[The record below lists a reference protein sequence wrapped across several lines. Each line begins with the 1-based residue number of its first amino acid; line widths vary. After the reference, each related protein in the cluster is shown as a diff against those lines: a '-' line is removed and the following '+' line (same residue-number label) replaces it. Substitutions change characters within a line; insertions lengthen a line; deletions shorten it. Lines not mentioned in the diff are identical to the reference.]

1 MTTFPLAFLSRYER
15 DADLMHDVAVKAQP
29 LFQKY
34 TFEKRGTEAVAER
47 FVLSGPRGSAKTLA
61 EAQSISALR
70 KNSNYFRF
78 LVPQGE
84 YNGSILIPHKDI
96 AQSEADP
103 EAGAKALEDNV
114 DRGTANVAA
123 QFIQLMLGPAGGN
136 VGTATFHSA
145 ASGAFLTFCLRFVS
159 VPSAARL
166 QEGDHVVISTADGSG
181 SSDVTVGSTG
191 VVIDRDIDNGY
202 VRIAAT
208 TDTSTAANPGGW
220 DDTGA
225 TTYYVFRLSEL
236 AAGDGSDI
244 VVPWAS
250 YVPPTRQT
258 STLLGVDRSSD
269 SALSGARLLSTES
282 KGTLSSRAKK
292 LVSKM
297 RARLGTD
304 ANRVGRRQSLVL
316 YAEEWA
322 TFEEELT
329 ARLLRE
335 PETKTRDGYEAF
347 VIGTVMGEL
356 DVISE
361 PYMQQGY
368 GRIISTSMCRLIT
381 TNGKL
386 MRIVNEDG
394 NIISRMPNSNDMEM
408 RPVIYAAHVVGP
420 PHAHGIFPTA

>member
-29 LFQKY
+29 MYQKY

-47 FVLSGPRGSAKTLA
+47 FVLSGPRGSARTLVQ
-61 EAQSISALR
+61 AQSISALR

-96 AQSEADP
+96 AQSDADP
-103 EAGAKALEDNV
+103 EAGAKVLEDNV
-114 DRGTANVAA
+114 DRGVANVAA
-123 QFIQLMLGPAGGN
+123 QYIQLMFGPAGGN
-136 VGTATFHSA
+136 IGTATFVAA
-145 ASGAFLTFCLRFVS
+145 ASNPYPVFALRFVS
-159 VPSAARL
+159 ASTAARL
-166 QEGDHVVISTADGSG
+166 QEGDHVIISTADGSG
-181 SSDVTVGSTG
+181 SSDVQTGQVG
-191 VVIDRDIDNGY
+191 VVMNRDIDNGY
-202 VRIAAT
+202 VQIATT
-208 TDTSTAANPGGW
+208 TDTETAANPGGW

-250 YVPPTRQT
+250 YVPVTRQT
-258 STLLGVDRSSD
+258 SELLGVDRSAD
-269 SALSGARLLSTES
+269 SALSGARLLDDES
-282 KGTLSSRAKK
+282 KGTISSRAKK
-292 LVSKM
+292 LISKM

-304 ANRVGRRQSLVL
+304 ANRVGRKQCLAL
-316 YAEEWA
+316 YAEDWA
-322 TFEEELT
+322 TFEEELS

-356 DVISE
+356 EVISD
-361 PYMQQGY
+361 PYMMEGY
-368 GRIISTSMCRLIT
+368 GRIISPAMCRLIT

-394 NIISRMPNSNDMEM
+394 SIISRMPNSNDMEM

-420 PHAHGIFPTA
+420 PHAHGIFPL

>member
-29 LFQKY
+29 MFQKY

-47 FVLSGPRGSAKTLA
+47 FVLSGPRGSARTLQQ
-61 EAQSISALR
+61 AQSISALR

-96 AQSEADP
+96 AQSESDP
-103 EAGAKALEDNV
+103 EAGAKVLEDAV

-123 QFIQLMLGPAGGN
+123 QYIQLMFGPAGGN
-136 VGTATFHSA
+136 VGTATFHASA
-145 ASGAFLTFCLRFVS
+145 SNPYPTYALRFVS
-159 VPSAARL
+159 AAAAARL
-166 QEGDHVVISTADGSG
+166 QEGDHVIISTADGSG
-181 SSDVTVGSTG
+181 SSDTQTG
-191 VVIDRDIDNGY
+191 QTGYVMERDFDNGY
-202 VRIAAT
+202 VRIAMT
-208 TDTSTAANPGGW
+208 TDIATAANPGGW

-244 VVPWAS
+244 VVPWAA
-250 YVPPTRQT
+250 YVPLTRQT
-258 STLLGVDRSSD
+258 SNLLGVDRAAD
-269 SALSGARLLSTES
+269 AALSGARLLADEAR
-282 KGTLSSRAKK
+282 GTIASRAKK
-292 LVSKM
+292 LCSKM

-304 ANRVGRRQSLVL
+304 ANRVGRKQVLAL
-316 YAEEWA
+316 YAEDWA
-322 TFEEELT
+322 VFEEELS

-335 PETKTRDGYEAF
+335 PEMKTRDGYEAF

-356 DVISE
+356 EVISD

-368 GRIISTSMCRLIT
+368 ARLISPSLCRLIT

-386 MRIVNEDG
+386 MRVVNEDG
-394 NIISRMPNSNDMEM
+394 SIISRMPNSNDMEM

-420 PHAHGIFPTA
+420 PHAHGIFPL